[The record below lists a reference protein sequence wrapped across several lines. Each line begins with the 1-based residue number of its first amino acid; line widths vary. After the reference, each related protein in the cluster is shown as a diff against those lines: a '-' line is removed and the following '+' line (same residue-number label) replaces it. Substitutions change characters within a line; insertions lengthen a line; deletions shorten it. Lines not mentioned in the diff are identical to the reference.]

1 MLIVQSFG
9 GLFVGVEHFL
19 VRANSCIRKAV
30 ILEDSAVMFAC
41 RMPDRAQNQSKGLR
55 NGQWLI
61 SAEREREIRVM
72 RMSIRAH

>member
-30 ILEDSAVMFAC
+30 MFAC
-41 RMPDRAQNQSKGLR
+41 RMPDRAQNQSKGLP
-55 NGQWLI
+55 NSQGLI